1 MTAEANA
8 VSELEGVV
16 ALAELVQYQPGT
28 VVSRTIVKKAATQK
42 RDWESFKLSTFSPA
56 RD

>member
-1 MTAEANA
+1 MPAEQNA
-8 VSELEGVV
+8 MNELEGVV
-16 ALAELVQYQPGT
+16 ALAELVQYQPGA
-28 VVSRTIVKKAATQK
+28 VVSRTIVKKAAAQK

>member
-1 MTAEANA
+1 MPAEQNA
-8 VSELEGVV
+8 MNELEGVV
-16 ALAELVQYQPGT
+16 SLGELVQYQTGA